1 MAEPVGDQGLAG
13 AAAEAAAL
21 ALGAARAQQFVEQCE
36 PLDVGDLPR
45 PYREL

>member
-1 MAEPVGDQGLAG
+1 VAEPVGDRGLAG

-21 ALGAARAQQFVEQCE
+21 ALGAARAQHLVQQRE